1 MRGCMRLLAI
11 LSAVLFII
19 TAILAL
25 FAVNLARALTD
36 REAIKAALD
45 EEDLVREVAPSLMVT
60 ALQEQAAAQG
70 LPVDEIDPA
79 AWQTAVDLLL
89 PPGWLED
96 QSDAA
101 VDATFDYLES
111 EEMTAPQLTVDVKP
125 LVENLQGEAGRQ
137 AILTVLQSLPVCPG
151 TEPFPEVGDGEIP
164 FPTCL
169 PPEVDVATTA
179 DQVHSS
185 LVATITNNPTLADME
200 GALPLGQIME
210 AGAAESPES
219 PEGLQNLRRG
229 FALVQR
235 WSGFLGL
242 IPAAFLVLILI
253 FGVRSLGGFGHW
265 LGWPLALAGGMTLLV
280 VLAAPAALTVL
291 LRTAASS
298 PEAGAGGAIMTQ
310 LWPVFLDSVSRLW
323 LHNVRW
329 QAASMLVGGLF
340 MIGVGFFGNWLEKG
354 D

>member
-1 MRGCMRLLAI
+1 MRGCMRLLAG
-11 LSAVLFII
+11 LSAVLFVI

-25 FAVNLARALTD
+25 FVVNLAQALTD
-36 REAIKAALD
+36 REAIKAALN
-45 EEDLVREVAPSLMVT
+45 EEELIREVAPSLMVAT
-60 ALQEQAAAQG
+60 LQEQAAAQG
-70 LPVDEIDPA
+70 LPVGEIDPA

-89 PPGWLED
+89 PPGWLNE

-111 EEMTAPQLTVDVKP
+111 NEMTAPQLMVDVKP

-151 TEPFPEVGDGEIP
+151 TEPFPEVGYGEVP

-179 DQVHSS
+179 GQIHSS
-185 LVATITNNPTLADME
+185 LVTTIANNPMIAEME
-200 GALPLGQIME
+200 GVIPLGQAIE

-219 PEGLQNLRRG
+219 LEGLQNLRRG
-229 FALVQR
+229 FALVQQ

-242 IPAAFLVLILI
+242 IPAAFLVLILV

-265 LGWPLALAGGMTLLV
+265 LGWPLALAGGMALLV
-280 VLAAPAALTVL
+280 VLVAPAVLTAF

-298 PEAGAGGAIMTQ
+298 PEAGADGAIMTQ
-310 LWPVFLDSVSRLW
+310 LWPLFLDTLSRLW